1 MKVTILGCG
10 TSGGVPRIGNQWGAC
25 DPAEPK
31 NRRRRCSILVQ
42 DQGSTVLID
51 TSPDIREQLLD
62 ADIGE
67 LDGVVWTHEHA
78 DQCHGIDEL
87 RVLAISSRQKVD
99 VWGDSA
105 TLDVLKKRFDYCFT
119 QLDGSPYPAILDD
132 HLITANTPFSVGKI
146 DFIPFE
152 QDHGAIHSLGFRMGK
167 IGYSNDLVNL
177 DDNGFEILAGIDTW
191 IVDAMRYKPH
201 PTHVNLKTALEW
213 IERLK
218 PRRAILTNMHVDL
231 DYQTLCRELPDG
243 VEAAY
248 DGMEITI

>member
-10 TSGGVPRIGNQWGAC
+10 TSGGVPRIGNEWGAC
-25 DPAEPK
+25 DPNEPK
-31 NRRRRCSILVQ
+31 NRRRRCSILVENE
-42 DQGSTVLID
+42 GTKVLID

-62 ADIGE
+62 AGVTD

-87 RVLAISSRQKVD
+87 RVLTIRNRRRME
-99 VWGDSA
+99 VWGDDA
-105 TLDVLKKRFDYCFT
+105 TLSVLKRRFDYCFE
-119 QLDGSPYPAILDD
+119 QLPGSPYPAILQD
-132 HLITANTPFSVGKI
+132 HLITGEFSVGNI

-177 DDNGFEILAGIDTW
+177 DDHGFEILEGVDTW

-201 PTHVNLKTALEW
+201 PTHVNLETALKW

-231 DYQTLCRELPDG
+231 DYQTLIKELPEG
-243 VEAAY
+243 VEPAY
-248 DGMEITI
+248 DGMEINV

>member
-1 MKVTILGCG
+1 MDVTLLGCG
-10 TSGGVPRIGNQWGAC
+10 TSGGVPRIGNEWGAC
-25 DPAEPK
+25 DPNEPR
-31 NRRRRCSILVQ
+31 NRRRRCSILVE
-42 DQGSTVLID
+42 DKGSKVLID

-62 ADIGE
+62 ANVTD

-87 RVLAISSRQKVD
+87 RVLTIRNRRQMD

-105 TLDVLKKRFDYCFT
+105 TLNVLTDRFDYCFR
-119 QLDGSPYPAILDD
+119 QLEGSLYPAILKE
-132 HLITANTPFSVGKI
+132 HLIEGPFSVGNI

-152 QDHGAIHSLGFRMGK
+152 QDHGMIHSLGFRMGK

-177 DDNGFEILAGIDTW
+177 DDRGFEILEGIDTW
-191 IVDAMRYKPH
+191 IVDAMRYKRH
-201 PTHVNLKTALEW
+201 PTHVNLETALEW

-231 DYQTLCRELPDG
+231 DYQTLLRDLPEG
-243 VEAAY
+243 VEPGY
-248 DGMEITI
+248 DGMVISV

>member
-1 MKVTILGCG
+1 MDITLLGCG

-25 DPAEPK
+25 DPKEPR
-31 NRRRRCSILVQ
+31 NRRHRCSILVE
-42 DQGSTVLID
+42 DKGTSVLID

-62 ADIGE
+62 ANVSN

-87 RVLAISSRQKVD
+87 RVIALLNQKRVD
-99 VWGDSA
+99 VWGDDA
-105 TLDVLKKRFDYCFT
+105 TLSVLKRRFDYCFE
-119 QLDGSPYPAILDD
+119 QLEGSIYPAILKD
-132 HLITANTPFSVGKI
+132 HLIEGPFKVGEI

-152 QDHGAIHSLGFRMGK
+152 QDHGSIHSLGCRMGK

-177 DDNGFEILAGIDTW
+177 DANGFEVLEGVDTW

-201 PTHVNLKTALEW
+201 PTHVNLETALKW
-213 IERLK
+213 IDRLK

-231 DYQTLCRELPDG
+231 DYQTLLKELPEG
-243 VEAAY
+243 VEPGY
-248 DGMEITI
+248 DGMVISVD

>member
-10 TSGGVPRIGNQWGAC
+10 TSGGVPRIGNEWGAC
-25 DPAEPK
+25 DPNEPK
-31 NRRRRCSILVQ
+31 NRRRRCSIMVE
-42 DQGSTVLID
+42 DQGTRVLID

-62 ADIGE
+62 AGVDY

-87 RVLAISSRQKVD
+87 RVLAIRNRERVD
-99 VWGDSA
+99 VWGDDA
-105 TLDVLKKRFDYCFT
+105 TLSVLKRRFDYCFK
-119 QLDGSPYPAILDD
+119 QLDGSPYPAILND
-132 HLITANTPFSVGKI
+132 HLIEGPFKVGNI

-177 DDNGFEILAGIDTW
+177 DDRGFEILEGIDTW
-191 IVDAMRYKPH
+191 IVDAMRYTPH
-201 PTHVNLKTALEW
+201 PTHVNVETALKW

-218 PRRAILTNMHVDL
+218 PRRAVLTNMHVDL
-231 DYQTLCRELPDG
+231 DYQTLKQELPDG
-243 VEAAY
+243 VEPAY
-248 DGMEITI
+248 DGMEIVV

>member
-10 TSGGVPRIGNQWGAC
+10 TSGGVPRIGNNWGAC
-25 DPAEPK
+25 DPNEPK
-31 NRRRRCSILVQ
+31 NRRRRCSILVE
-42 DQGSTVLID
+42 DAGSRVLID

-62 ADIGE
+62 ADVSD

-87 RVLAISSRQKVD
+87 RVIAIHNRKRVE
-99 VWGDSA
+99 VWGDEP
-105 TLDVLKKRFDYCFT
+105 TLRVLKRRFDYCFK
-119 QLDGSPYPAILDD
+119 QLEGSPYPAILTD
-132 HLITANTPFSVGKI
+132 HLIEGPFSVGNI

-152 QDHGAIHSLGFRMGK
+152 QDHGSIHSLGFRMGK

-177 DDNGFEILAGIDTW
+177 DDRGFEILEGVDTW
-191 IVDAMRYKPH
+191 IVDAMRYDPH
-201 PTHVNLKTALEW
+201 PTHVNLETALKW

-231 DYQTLCRELPDG
+231 DYQTLIKELPDG
-243 VEAAY
+243 VEPGY
-248 DGMEITI
+248 DGMEVIV

>member
-10 TSGGVPRIGNQWGAC
+10 TSGGVPRIGNEWGNC
-25 DPAEPK
+25 DPNEPK
-31 NRRRRCSILVQ
+31 NRRRRCSILVENEGTQ
-42 DQGSTVLID
+42 VLID

-62 ADIGE
+62 AGVTD
-67 LDGVVWTHEHA
+67 LDAVVWTHEHA

-87 RVLAISSRQKVD
+87 RVLTIRNRRVMD
-99 VWGDSA
+99 VWGDDA
-105 TLDVLKKRFDYCFT
+105 TLSVLKYRFDYCFH
-119 QLDGSPYPAILDD
+119 QLKGSPYPAILKD
-132 HLITANTPFSVGKI
+132 HLITGPFSIGNI

-177 DDNGFEILAGIDTW
+177 DDHGFEILEGVDTW

-201 PTHVNLKTALEW
+201 PTHVNLETALEW

-231 DYQTLCRELPDG
+231 DYQTLIRDLPDG
-243 VEAAY
+243 VEPAY
-248 DGMEITI
+248 DGMVIDV

>member
-10 TSGGVPRIGNQWGAC
+10 TSGGVPRIGNNWGAC
-25 DPAEPK
+25 DPNEPK
-31 NRRRRCSILVQ
+31 NRRRRCSILVE
-42 DQGSTVLID
+42 DAGSRVLID

-62 ADIGE
+62 ADISD

-87 RVLAISSRQKVD
+87 RVIAIHNRKRVE
-99 VWGDSA
+99 VWGDEP
-105 TLDVLKKRFDYCFT
+105 TLSVLKRRFDYCFK
-119 QLDGSPYPAILDD
+119 QLDGSPYPAILTD
-132 HLITANTPFSVGKI
+132 HLIEGPFRVGNI

-152 QDHGAIHSLGFRMGK
+152 QDHGSIHSLGFRMGK

-177 DDNGFEILAGIDTW
+177 DDRGFEILEGVDTW
-191 IVDAMRYKPH
+191 IVDAMRYDPH
-201 PTHVNLKTALEW
+201 PTHVNLETALKW

-231 DYQTLCRELPDG
+231 DYQTLIKELPDG
-243 VEAAY
+243 VEPAY
-248 DGMEITI
+248 DGMEVIV

>member
-10 TSGGVPRIGNQWGAC
+10 TSGGVPRIGNNWGAC
-25 DPAEPK
+25 DPSEPK
-31 NRRRRCSILVQ
+31 NRRRRCSIMVENA
-42 DQGSTVLID
+42 DTRVLID
-51 TSPDIREQLLD
+51 TSPDLREQLLD
-62 ADIGE
+62 ANVSD

-87 RVLAISSRQKVD
+87 RVLAIHNRRRVE
-99 VWGDSA
+99 VWGDHA
-105 TLDVLKKRFDYCFT
+105 TLSVLERRFDYCFR
-119 QLDGSPYPAILDD
+119 QLEGSPYPAILNS
-132 HLITANTPFSVGKI
+132 HLIEGPFQIGSI

-177 DDNGFEILAGIDTW
+177 DDAGFEILEGVDTW
-191 IVDAMRYKPH
+191 IVDAMRYDPH
-201 PTHVNLKTALEW
+201 PTHVNLETALKW

-231 DYQTLCRELPDG
+231 DYQTLLRDLPDG
-243 VEAAY
+243 VEPAY
-248 DGMEITI
+248 DGMEITV